1 VGIGAVPEQ
10 GRAACHRTA
19 AECPPPARYNRHG
32 AADSGVGIS
41 LTRAPPI
48 REPAMKS
55 EHLLRTLRRPRV
67 IELAGR
73 SFVSQGLP
81 RRFWDDI
88 YHRALTISWPVFFGV
103 AGAIFL
109 LLNAIFALVY
119 QLGAGSIANQYPHG
133 FGGAFFFSVETLSTV
148 GYGDMHPQTVYAHIA
163 ATVEIFTGMV
173 SIALV
178 TGLIFSRF
186 SRPRAKILFAQHPI
200 VRLIDGQPT
209 LMIRAANTRQNVI
222 AEAAAQLHLLR
233 LEISPEG
240 FRLRK
245 LYDLKLIRDRHP
257 IFQLSWSLMHVID
270 ASSPLYGE
278 TVESLES
285 KQTAFLLSIEG
296 IDETTAQAILARQQW
311 SHGDLRWNH
320 RYLDL
325 VSEDAAGINT
335 IDYTVFHNVLP
346 LDDEETKYSG

>member
-1 VGIGAVPEQ
+1 M
-10 GRAACHRTA
+10 T
-19 AECPPPARYNRHG
+19 
-32 AADSGVGIS
+32 
-41 LTRAPPI
+41 
-48 REPAMKS
+48 S

-67 IELAGR
+67 IQLAGR
-73 SFVSQGLP
+73 PFISQGLP

-88 YHRALTISWPVFFGV
+88 YHRALTITWPIFFGL

-109 LLNAIFALVY
+109 LLNAIFALAY
-119 QLGAGSIANQYPHG
+119 QTGHGAIANQYPQG

-148 GYGDMHPQTVYAHIA
+148 GYGDMHPQTVYAHIV

-186 SRPRAKILFAQHPI
+186 SRPRAKILFSRHPI
-200 VRLIDGQPT
+200 VRLIDGRPT
-209 LMIRAANTRQNVI
+209 LMVRAANTRQNVI
-222 AEAAAQLHLLR
+222 AEATAQLHLLR

-245 LYDLKLIRDRHP
+245 LHDLALVRDRHP

-270 ASSPLYGE
+270 AGSPLYGE
-278 TVESLES
+278 TVESLQG
-285 KQTAFLLSIEG
+285 KQTVFLLSIEG
-296 IDETTAQAILARQQW
+296 IDETTSQAILARQQW
-311 SHGDLRWNH
+311 SHAELRWNH

-325 VSEDAAGINT
+325 VSENAAGIGT
-335 IDYTVFHNVLP
+335 IDYTVFHEVLP
-346 LDDEETKYSG
+346 LDDDEAIPTG